1 MIRSMTAFA
10 RREREA
16 EWGTL
21 SIELRSVNH
30 RYLEVSPRLPEDFRV
45 LESKI
50 RERITGALSRGKV
63 DCNLRYHAA
72 GAYAGELSI
81 NRELASQLAHLS
93 REVDGLLYNAAP
105 VNSFDVLRWPG
116 VMEVSSADLGPVH
129 EQALSLLDEALSE
142 MRESREREGANLK
155 AIIEQRCNAIEDTLP
170 EVRKRLPEILQRLRE
185 RLQKRVEEVQA
196 DLEPGR
202 LEQEVAMMAQKI
214 DVDEELDRLES
225 HLAEVRRVLE
235 RDEPV
240 GRRLDF
246 LMQEL
251 NREANTLASKSVDT
265 ETTRAAVELK
275 VLIEQ
280 MREQIQNIE

>member
-1 MIRSMTAFA
+1 MTAFA
-10 RREREA
+10 RCEREA

-30 RYLEVSPRLPEDFRV
+30 RYLEVSMRLPEDFRA

-50 RERITGALSRGKV
+50 REHIGAVLGRGKV
-63 DCNLRYHAA
+63 DCALRYNAA
-72 GAYAGELSI
+72 GDYAGELKI
-81 NRELASQLAHLS
+81 NRELATRLAHLS

-116 VMEVSSADLGPVH
+116 VMEVSSADLGPIH
-129 EQALSLLDEALSE
+129 EQALGLLDEALAQL
-142 MRESREREGANLK
+142 REAREREGANLK
-155 AIIEQRCNAIEDTLP
+155 ALIEQRCDAMEAAVP
-170 EVRKRLPEILQRLRE
+170 ELRKRLPDMVERMRERLRE
-185 RLQKRVEEVQA
+185 RIAEVNA
-196 DLEPGR
+196 ELEPGR
-202 LEQEVAMMAQKI
+202 LEQEIALLAQKM

-225 HLAEVRRVLE
+225 HIGEVRRVLGS
-235 RDEPV
+235 DEPV

-265 ETTRAAVELK
+265 GTTRTAVDLK